1 MSTHFTRPDAGD
13 ARAPF
18 PIVSRDVTR
27 YRSAAE
33 ICAAINAAAADA
45 PEFSDACYAPGAA
58 DWHGPTRG
66 ASFAHFLYC
75 IDGARGSYSVSNT
88 RENLL
93 TLARKVNTIRA
104 AFDGKPRRA
113 PAAKRAPTSAPHVAA
128 RALMADGNARDAIQL
143 AENSGAVFFGAAAIG
158 APGVPYMGCET
169 VEFFGQSFTI
179 GRAIKTGRFL
189 VLHTS
194 TALSV
199 SGSAHRDG
207 FKAHSAALDW
217 IETESACD
225 AWREK
230 FLTALHGRSAFDQTA
245 ARARYFEDE
254 TAPVETI
261 EPAPVESAPAETA
274 PDVPIE
280 QPAAPVIEQPAPVDV
295 WPPLQPMMRPAEH
308 IARLPLFARLAIE
321 RIDADSD
328 LRTGAKLD
336 ELLRAYAAQ
345 YRETCDD
352 YTRQSAHAIA
362 SRRFWNFRPD
372 DAPTEPAAIV
382 PAADPAPVCEPVES
396 PALQATR
403 AHPWMTHAARRVY
416 WVQCQTARVS
426 RNIGPLPA
434 GGMFRRPRSAG
445 FMPEFLMPEVCAHRA
460 AVAAAVRADR
470 AAKRAPVDP
479 APRAD
484 AAPVDTGAAPGG
496 WMRPATGMLSESE
509 TRAWPSAEPVE
520 SAPTPGYAFP
530 ADALPATHSDA
541 APVDP
546 DEQQTGETVET
557 WFERIRRESAEKRA
571 RIAELADTVAAGSGS
586 IGFTHPSDPARYG
599 IAGPDM
605 SGRGAFRFTYF
616 DAAGPIGDAIRP
628 SLADAIAAGI
638 EYGFTVDAAPLE
650 WPENP
655 EPAPVPVPVPGKFE
669 TFASLSDVDLR
680 RYIEGCHIARQ
691 FGIDFE
697 HAAQE
702 LNDRKER
709 GTWSNPGAPVATHS
723 EPIPAPTH
731 SATHP
736 DVFNVF
742 NVWQELRAGRAD
754 PTEYQAHVLECVA
767 AAKADG
773 LFYNSEVWPRAAALM
788 ADRFGYPDARSAGAD
803 NGVAREFGTH
813 CYCAG
818 DVLSARHKAELNR
831 TAAAGFRAGQV
842 FPRLIFNDGKNVT
855 GARLSSMSHTGESC
869 KLTGKRGRYSVEFEC
884 EAYSLQCAIE
894 RAAERAGILA
904 KRRGD
909 AKPRAPIA
917 PAPVPGD
924 TKAEPVPADTLPA
937 DTAPTYVDVFA
948 DGFGFYCYSLRD
960 GSKWTGRPSFEAAAT
975 ELAGMGM
982 QARAAGL
989 NPPVPADT
997 APDDDTIPA
1006 PLDGLDVIETADAE
1020 TLAEFD
1026 RLSRAPGVA
1035 PLATD
1040 ARPIPSGPVLRI
1052 PAGDLRAR
1060 IPARFAPAYLL
1071 TA

>member
-1 MSTHFTRPDAGD
+1 MQTLKIDRSRYTLSPTRDAG
-13 ARAPF
+13 AFAEKLRKCTGKTKLS
-18 PIVSRDVTR
+18 PIKSDRRVYPKFSAGDSTAEYVHR
-27 YRSAAE
+27 YWVA
-33 ICAAINAAAADA
+33 NG
-45 PEFSDACYAPGAA
+45 FSDDHRKFFAPLNTKPA
-58 DWHGPTRG
+58 T
-66 ASFAHFLYC
+66 LY
-75 IDGARGSYSVSNT
+75 
-88 RENLL
+88 
-93 TLARKVNTIRA
+93 
-104 AFDGKPRRA
+104 
-113 PAAKRAPTSAPHVAA
+113 
-128 RALMADGNARDAIQL
+128 
-143 AENSGAVFFGAAAIG
+143 SGEDTH
-158 APGVPYMGCET
+158 ET
-169 VEFFGQSFTI
+169 V
-179 GRAIKTGRFL
+179 
-189 VLHTS
+189 
-194 TALSV
+194 
-199 SGSAHRDG
+199 D
-207 FKAHSAALDW
+207 D
-217 IETESACD
+217 
-225 AWREK
+225 
-230 FLTALHGRSAFDQTA
+230 
-245 ARARYFEDE
+245 FELC
-254 TAPVETI
+254 
-261 EPAPVESAPAETA
+261 APVESIQTA
-274 PDVPIE
+274 PD
-280 QPAAPVIEQPAPVDV
+280 D
-295 WPPLQPMMRPAEH
+295 
-308 IARLPLFARLAIE
+308 IA
-321 RIDADSD
+321 
-328 LRTGAKLD
+328 
-336 ELLRAYAAQ
+336 Q
-345 YRETCDD
+345 
-352 YTRQSAHAIA
+352 
-362 SRRFWNFRPD
+362 
-372 DAPTEPAAIV
+372 TEPAAVESAPDAPI
-382 PAADPAPVCEPVES
+382 DPAPVCEPVES

-416 WVQCQTARVS
+416 WVHCETARFS
-426 RNIGPLPA
+426 RELGPLPF
-434 GGMFRRPRSAG
+434 GSMFRRPRSPG
-445 FMPEFLMPEVCAHRA
+445 FMSDFLAPEIRAHRA

-479 APRAD
+479 APRAG

-496 WMRPATGMLSESE
+496 WMRPAAGMLSEAE
-509 TRAWPSAEPVE
+509 ARAWPSAEPIE

-541 APVDP
+541 APVDVDTMRAQLCAVEDAILAAAP
-546 DEQQTGETVET
+546 RKFSNGQYGGDIEAAARSRSVPAELKRRRKTLRAMISAARDAAADPAPVPGDSDPVPVNSADVDAVEVARLVAKFRQFADERRRTGDTLAAAIRVESAEARYRADSLTAPNAFRDAPGAGHEAAKAHDTRRAAEYRAAAAELDRLADAMPADDAAPVATHSAPIAEPVALATHSAPVDADEQQTGETAET

-571 RIAELADTVAAGSGS
+571 RIDALADVVAAGSGS

-628 SLADAIAAGI
+628 SLADAIAAGV

-655 EPAPVPVPVPGKFE
+655 APDAAPV
-669 TFASLSDVDLR
+669 
-680 RYIEGCHIARQ
+680 
-691 FGIDFE
+691 
-697 HAAQE
+697 
-702 LNDRKER
+702 
-709 GTWSNPGAPVATHS
+709 
-723 EPIPAPTH
+723 PTH

-773 LFYNSEVWPRAAALM
+773 LFYNSEVWPRAAVLM

-803 NGVAREFGTH
+803 NGVASEFGTH

-818 DVLSARHKAELNR
+818 DVLSIRHKAELNR

-924 TKAEPVPADTLPA
+924 TKAEPVPADT
-937 DTAPTYVDVFA
+937 
-948 DGFGFYCYSLRD
+948 
-960 GSKWTGRPSFEAAAT
+960 
-975 ELAGMGM
+975 
-982 QARAAGL
+982 
-989 NPPVPADT
+989 

-1035 PLATD
+1035 PPATD
-1040 ARPIPSGPVLRI
+1040 ARPIPAGPVLRI

-1060 IPARFAPAYLL
+1060 IPARFAPGSPGFA
-1071 TA
+1071 TPPTEGEG

>member
-1 MSTHFTRPDAGD
+1 MSTHYTRPDCAEY
-13 ARAPF
+13 RAPF
-18 PIVSRDVTR
+18 PTVSRDVTR

-158 APGVPYMGCET
+158 APGAPIPYMGCET

-179 GRAIKTGRFL
+179 GRAIKTGRFI

-207 FKAHSAALDW
+207 FKTHSAALDW

-261 EPAPVESAPAETA
+261 EPAAVESA

-352 YTRQSAHAIA
+352 HTRQSAHAIA

-396 PALQATR
+396 PALQSTR
-403 AHPWMTHAARRVY
+403 AHQWMTHAARRVY
-416 WVQCQTARVS
+416 WVHCETARFS
-426 RNIGPLPA
+426 RELGPLPF
-434 GGMFRRPRSAG
+434 GSMFRRPRSPG
-445 FMPEFLMPEVCAHRA
+445 FMPDFLAPEIRAHRA

-470 AAKRAPVDP
+470 AAKRAPAD

-484 AAPVDTGAAPGG
+484 AAPVDTGAADPAPGA
-496 WMRPATGMLSESE
+496 WMRPATGMLSEAE
-509 TRAWPSAEPVE
+509 ARAWPSADPVE
-520 SAPTPGYAFP
+520 SASTPGYAFP
-530 ADALPATHSDA
+530 AHALPATHSDPAEPAPADRMA
-541 APVDP
+541 AAKFARQSAILEKLIRCDGQVMTRRAFLHSKIRDGLRLTI
-546 DEQQTGETVET
+546 EQHD
-557 WFERIRRESAEKRA
+557 
-571 RIAELADTVAAGSGS
+571 RIAPMSRMATFRASNEEQRAHDRRMLAAGKKDVFF
-586 IGFTHPSDPARYG
+586 IGGFEITKTEFDYASEILASMAPA
-599 IAGPDM
+599 
-605 SGRGAFRFTYF
+605 
-616 DAAGPIGDAIRP
+616 
-628 SLADAIAAGI
+628 AD
-638 EYGFTVDAAPLE
+638 
-650 WPENP
+650 
-655 EPAPVPVPVPGKFE
+655 PAPVPGDSDPVPVNS
-669 TFASLSDVDLR
+669 ADVDAVEVARLV
-680 RYIEGCHIARQ
+680 AKFRQ
-691 FGIDFE
+691 FADERRRTGDTL
-697 HAAQE
+697 AAAIRVESAEARYRADSLTAPNAFRDAPGAGHEAAKAHDTRRAAEYRAAAAE
-702 LNDRKER
+702 LDRLADAM
-709 GTWSNPGAPVATHS
+709 PADDAAPVATHS
-723 EPIPAPTH
+723 APIAEPVALATH
-731 SATHP
+731 SAP
-736 DVFNVF
+736 VD
-742 NVWQELRAGRAD
+742 
-754 PTEYQAHVLECVA
+754 
-767 AAKADG
+767 DG
-773 LFYNSEVWPRAAALM
+773 GFSRRV
-788 ADRFGYPDARSAGAD
+788 D
-803 NGVAREFGTH
+803 
-813 CYCAG
+813 
-818 DVLSARHKAELNR
+818 
-831 TAAAGFRAGQV
+831 TAAAIR
-842 FPRLIFNDGKNVT
+842 
-855 GARLSSMSHTGESC
+855 S
-869 KLTGKRGRYSVEFEC
+869 
-884 EAYSLQCAIE
+884 IE
-894 RAAERAGILA
+894 LGNNGHADIGTSTVLA
-904 KRRGD
+904 D
-909 AKPRAPIA
+909 A
-917 PAPVPGD
+917 V
-924 TKAEPVPADTLPA
+924 
-937 DTAPTYVDVFA
+937 
-948 DGFGFYCYSLRD
+948 
-960 GSKWTGRPSFEAAAT
+960 
-975 ELAGMGM
+975 
-982 QARAAGL
+982 RAAGYCVIAAIDIFGR
-989 NPPVPADT
+989 PVFRGFT
-997 APDDDTIPA
+997 AAGQRALRAEPFGASTYRAQAARLDLPDYEAAILARDA
-1006 PLDGLDVIETADAE
+1006 RMTAD
-1020 TLAEFD
+1020 
-1026 RLSRAPGVA
+1026 
-1035 PLATD
+1035 
-1040 ARPIPSGPVLRI
+1040 
-1052 PAGDLRAR
+1052 
-1060 IPARFAPAYLL
+1060 Y
-1071 TA
+1071 

>member
-1 MSTHFTRPDAGD
+1 MQTLKIDRSRYTLSPTRDAG
-13 ARAPF
+13 AFAEKLRKCTGKTKLS
-18 PIVSRDVTR
+18 PIKSDRRVYPKFSAGDSTAEYVHR
-27 YRSAAE
+27 YWVA
-33 ICAAINAAAADA
+33 NG
-45 PEFSDACYAPGAA
+45 FSDDHRKFFAPLNTEPA
-58 DWHGPTRG
+58 T
-66 ASFAHFLYC
+66 LY
-75 IDGARGSYSVSNT
+75 
-88 RENLL
+88 
-93 TLARKVNTIRA
+93 
-104 AFDGKPRRA
+104 
-113 PAAKRAPTSAPHVAA
+113 
-128 RALMADGNARDAIQL
+128 
-143 AENSGAVFFGAAAIG
+143 SGEDTH
-158 APGVPYMGCET
+158 ET
-169 VEFFGQSFTI
+169 V
-179 GRAIKTGRFL
+179 
-189 VLHTS
+189 
-194 TALSV
+194 
-199 SGSAHRDG
+199 D
-207 FKAHSAALDW
+207 D
-217 IETESACD
+217 
-225 AWREK
+225 
-230 FLTALHGRSAFDQTA
+230 
-245 ARARYFEDE
+245 FELC
-254 TAPVETI
+254 
-261 EPAPVESAPAETA
+261 APVESIETAPDDIAQPEPAAVESA

-352 YTRQSAHAIA
+352 HTRQSAHAIA

-403 AHPWMTHAARRVY
+403 AHQWMTHAARRVY
-416 WVQCQTARVS
+416 WVHCETARFS
-426 RNIGPLPA
+426 RELGPLPF
-434 GGMFRRPRSAG
+434 GSMFRRPRSPG

-616 DAAGPIGDAIRP
+616 DAVGPIGDAIRP

-655 EPAPVPVPVPGKFE
+655 EPAPAPAPVPGKFE

-723 EPIPAPTH
+723 APIAEPVALATH
-731 SATHP
+731 SAP
-736 DVFNVF
+736 VD
-742 NVWQELRAGRAD
+742 
-754 PTEYQAHVLECVA
+754 
-767 AAKADG
+767 DG
-773 LFYNSEVWPRAAALM
+773 GFSRRV
-788 ADRFGYPDARSAGAD
+788 D
-803 NGVAREFGTH
+803 
-813 CYCAG
+813 
-818 DVLSARHKAELNR
+818 
-831 TAAAGFRAGQV
+831 TAAAYISGGRRTSRTF
-842 FPRLIFNDGKNVT
+842 D
-855 GARLSSMSHTGESC
+855 SC
-869 KLTGKRGRYSVEFEC
+869 FEMWD
-884 EAYSLQCAIE
+884 
-894 RAAERAGILA
+894 
-904 KRRGD
+904 GD
-909 AKPRAPIA
+909 AVAVALLRRAEKR
-917 PAPVPGD
+917 PGTRLAANLSRYLARHHVEAAAD
-924 TKAEPVPADTLPA
+924 RQPTGLSLAEWSRALIKAREPLPETAPVPADTLPA

-960 GSKWTGRPSFEAAAT
+960 GSKWTGRPSFEAAAA

-997 APDDDTIPA
+997 APDDDTTPA

-1035 PLATD
+1035 PTATD